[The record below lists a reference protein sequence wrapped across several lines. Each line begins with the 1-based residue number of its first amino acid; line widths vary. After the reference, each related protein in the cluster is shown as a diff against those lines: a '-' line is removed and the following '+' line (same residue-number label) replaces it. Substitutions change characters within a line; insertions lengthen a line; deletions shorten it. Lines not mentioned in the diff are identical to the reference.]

1 MAVWS
6 HNTFVSRATN
16 FMPFKLL
23 YDEEPVT
30 PEEIKLR
37 STRTRAQAIFSP
49 NEAESKDLLEPE
61 RMKAVE
67 NLESYQNETKAWRD
81 KKVKQKSIEVGHL
94 VLLQSQH
101 TEAFGKLEP
110 K

>member
-1 MAVWS
+1 
-6 HNTFVSRATN
+6 
-16 FMPFKLL
+16 MPFKLL

-49 NEAESKDLLEPE
+49 TEAESKDLLEPE

-101 TEAFGKLEP
+101 T
-110 K
+110 